1 MSQLIQFFRRKKPP
15 PHHNTTTVWMKVT
28 NVVASA
34 VLQGSVDLNAV
45 IEAFPLAEYRPE
57 RFPGVVLRLQRP
69 KSVILLFH
77 TGKLVC
83 TGATS
88 TEQAQK
94 AIHAIV
100 QQLHRNQ
107 IISRHV
113 VSITIQNVVATGSV
127 GGKVDLE
134 KAAFLFERTLYEPEQ
149 FPGLIYRME
158 IPQVVLLIYVTGRI
172 VCVGAKKEQEI
183 HDALHKLH
191 QQLKQNDLIHTT
203 H

>member
-1 MSQLIQFFRRKKPP
+1 MSQLIQFFWRKKPP
-15 PHHNTTTVWMKVT
+15 QYQNAAVWMKVT

-34 VLQGSVDLNAV
+34 VLQEPVDLKAV
-45 IEAFPLAEYRPE
+45 VEAYPFAEYRPE

-88 TEQAQK
+88 VEQAQK
-94 AIHAIV
+94 AIHYIV
-100 QQLHRNQ
+100 QKLRSNQ
-107 IISRHV
+107 IINQPV
-113 VSITIQNVVATGSV
+113 TLITIQNVVATGSV
-127 GGKVDLE
+127 GGKIDLE
-134 KAAFLFERTLYEPEQ
+134 KAAFLLERTLYEPEQ

-158 IPQVVLLIYVTGRI
+158 IPQVVMLIYVTGRI

-183 HDALHKLH
+183 YDALQWLH
-191 QQLKQNDLIHTT
+191 QQLKQNELINTT
-203 H
+203 N

>member
-1 MSQLIQFFRRKKPP
+1 
-15 PHHNTTTVWMKVT
+15 MKVT

-34 VLQGSVDLNAV
+34 SLEGIIDLDAV
-45 IEAFPLAEYRPE
+45 VIAYPFAEYRPE
-57 RFPGVVLRLQRP
+57 RFPGVVLRLPRP

-83 TGATS
+83 TGASS
-88 TEQAQK
+88 TQQAK
-94 AIHAIV
+94 EAIHYVV
-100 QQLHRNQ
+100 QQLQRNE
-107 IISRHV
+107 IINQHD

-134 KAAFLFERTLYEPEQ
+134 KAAFLLERTLYEPEQ

-158 IPQVVLLIYVTGRI
+158 DPRVVILIYVTGRI

-183 HDALHKLH
+183 HGALHQLQ
-191 QQLKQNDLIHTT
+191 QQLKRYNLIHEDLDKALSKIVPD
-203 H
+203 

>member
-1 MSQLIQFFRRKKPP
+1 MSQLIHFFRRNKSLPQSD
-15 PHHNTTTVWMKVT
+15 TAVWAKVT

-34 VLQGSVDLNAV
+34 ILKGSIDLDAV
-45 IEAFPLAEYRPE
+45 VVAYPDAEYRPE

-88 TEQAQK
+88 TKLAQK
-94 AIHAIV
+94 AIHYIV
-100 QQLHRNQ
+100 QQLQRNE
-107 IISRHV
+107 IINQLD

-134 KAAFLFERTLYEPEQ
+134 KTAFLLERTLYEPEQ

-158 IPQVVLLIYVTGRI
+158 APHVVMLIYVTGRI
-172 VCVGAKKEQEI
+172 ICVGAKKEQEI
-183 HDALHKLH
+183 QEALHQLH
-191 QQLKQNDLIHTT
+191 QQLKHHALIHVTR
-203 H
+203 

>member
-1 MSQLIQFFRRKKPP
+1 
-15 PHHNTTTVWMKVT
+15 VT

-34 VLQGSVDLNAV
+34 ILKSTIDIDAV
-45 IEAFPLAEYRPE
+45 VVAYPNAEYRPE

-88 TEQAQK
+88 TAQAQK
-94 AIHAIV
+94 AIQYIV
-100 QQLHRNQ
+100 RQLQKNG
-107 IISRHV
+107 IIKQPD

-134 KAAFLFERTLYEPEQ
+134 KAAFLLDRTLYEPEQ

-158 IPQVVLLIYVTGRI
+158 APRVVMLIYVTGRI

-183 HDALHKLH
+183 HDAVHQLHH
-191 QQLKQNDLIHTT
+191 QLKLNSLIHTS
-203 H
+203 

>member
-15 PHHNTTTVWMKVT
+15 QYQNAAVWMKVT

-34 VLQGSVDLNAV
+34 ALQGPVDLKAV
-45 IEAFPLAEYRPE
+45 VEAYPFAEYRPE

-88 TEQAQK
+88 IEQAQK
-94 AIHAIV
+94 AIQYIV
-100 QQLHRNQ
+100 QQLQSNQ
-107 IISRHV
+107 IINQPIA
-113 VSITIQNVVATGSV
+113 SITIQNVVATGSV
-127 GGKVDLE
+127 GGKIDLE
-134 KAAFLFERTLYEPEQ
+134 KAAFLLERTLYEPEQ

-158 IPQVVLLIYVTGRI
+158 VPQVVILIYVTGRI

-183 HDALHKLH
+183 YDALQRLH
-191 QQLKQNDLIHTT
+191 QQLKQKELIHTT
-203 H
+203 S